1 MYKHVL
7 IPTDGS
13 ELANKAVDE
22 GLRFAKWANAKV
34 SCLLVVPHFHA
45 TKEMEEG
52 YRDAADKVM
61 ERLHDDDIRK
71 HARKV
76 LDPVVQRSAASGVAC
91 ETLNVVSDRPGEAII
106 DAAKQRGCDLI
117 IMASHG
123 RSGLKALML
132 GSETMNVLTN
142 SRIPVLVLR

>member
-13 ELANKAVDE
+13 ELASKAVDE
-22 GLRFAKWANAKV
+22 GLRFAKWANATV
-34 SCLLVVPHFHA
+34 TCLLVTPHFHT

-52 YRDAADKVM
+52 FRDAADKVL
-61 ERLHDDDIRK
+61 EKLHGSDAQT
-71 HARKV
+71 HAREV
-76 LDPVVQRSAASGVAC
+76 LDPVAKRSAKSGVAC
-91 ETLNVVSDRPGEAII
+91 ETLSVVSDRPSEAIVET
-106 DAAKQRGCDLI
+106 AKQRGCDVI

-123 RSGLKALML
+123 RSGFKALML
-132 GSETMNVLTN
+132 GSETMNVLTS